1 MTAIAAPAS
10 PVDRRSVAGEPLAVV
25 GVSGSTH
32 APSRTT
38 ALVHRIVEAIA
49 EHTPA
54 TTHVVEV
61 DAVGPALAAARS
73 RDTVP
78 ATADE
83 ALTRIETADLLVVA
97 SPVYRASYTGLFK
110 HLFDFVDQH
119 ALVGTPVLLAATGGS
134 DRHGLMID
142 HQLRPLFSFF
152 QSLTL
157 PNGIYAADR
166 DFTDYQV
173 SAPELIERIDRTVS
187 RALPLIGRGP
197 VEARSAYF

>member
-1 MTAIAAPAS
+1 MTAIATVSPA
-10 PVDRRSVAGEPLAVV
+10 DRRSVAGEPLAVV

-49 EHTPA
+49 ERTPA

-73 RDTVP
+73 RDAVP
-78 ATADE
+78 AEADE

-110 HLFDFVDQH
+110 HLLEARCWDGRPH
-119 ALVGTPVLLAATGGS
+119 TNSLKSATALRSSSALKGS
-134 DRHGLMID
+134 R
-142 HQLRPLFSFF
+142 
-152 QSLTL
+152 QSL
-157 PNGIYAADR
+157 G
-166 DFTDYQV
+166 
-173 SAPELIERIDRTVS
+173 ERAMLVVDPVGSSSSDITYSCPFPASS
-187 RALPLIGRGP
+187 RNFPAGQQKGP
-197 VEARSAYF
+197 DVWFGLQHCLHYLSS

>member
-1 MTAIAAPAS
+1 MTAIATVSPA
-10 PVDRRSVAGEPLAVV
+10 DRRSVAGEPLAVV

-49 EHTPA
+49 ERTPA

-73 RDTVP
+73 RDAVP
-78 ATADE
+78 AEADE

-157 PNGIYAADR
+157 PSGIYAADR
-166 DFTDYQV
+166 DFTDYRV

-187 RALPLIGRGP
+187 RTLPLIGRGL

>member
-1 MTAIAAPAS
+1 MTATTAAPRPIRARDGS
-10 PVDRRSVAGEPLAVV
+10 PDRLTVV

-38 ALVHRIVEAIA
+38 ALVTAIVDSIA
-49 EHTPA
+49 ARTPA

-61 DAVGPALAAARS
+61 DTVGPALAAARG
-73 RDTVP
+73 RDALP
-78 ATADE
+78 PIAED
-83 ALTRIETADLLVVA
+83 ALTHIETADLLVVA

-119 ALVGTPVLLAATGGS
+119 ALVDTPVLLAATGGS

-152 QSLTL
+152 RSLTL
-157 PNGIYAADR
+157 PGGIYAADR
-166 DFTDYQV
+166 DFTDYRV
-173 SAPELIERIDRTVS
+173 SAPELHERIDRTVDG
-187 RALPLIGRGP
+187 ALALVTRGP
-197 VEARSAYF
+197 LEVRSAYF

>member
-1 MTAIAAPAS
+1 MTAATSTAPTS
-10 PVDRRSVAGEPLAVV
+10 VPDRSEPLAVV

-38 ALVHRIVEAIA
+38 ALVHRIVDAIA
-49 EHTPA
+49 ERTPA
-54 TTHVVEV
+54 TTHVIEV
-61 DAVGPALAAARS
+61 DTVGPALAAARS
-73 RDTVP
+73 RDRVSD
-78 ATADE
+78 AADE

-110 HLFDFVDQH
+110 HVFDFVDQH
-119 ALVGTPVLLAATGGS
+119 ALIGTPVLLAATGGS

-157 PNGIYAADR
+157 PHGIYAADR

-187 RALPLIGRGP
+187 RALPLIGRGAP
-197 VEARSAYF
+197 EVRSAYF